1 MRKLKYEPLDVFQY
15 IVATKRANNGNSP
28 SMRDVMTEFRI
39 PSQSNVK
46 HIYSKLIDMGVITVI
61 RGVSRSISVVGS
73 EWVYEEETPYSSFN

>member
-46 HIYSKLIDMGVITVI
+46 HIYSKLIDMGLITVI
-61 RGVSRSISVVGS
+61 PGVSRSISVVGS
-73 EWVYEEETPYSSFN
+73 EWVYDEETP